1 MLVMAHRACR
11 QCTPNGNCAMYNSC
25 FNKSNIK
32 ANHKLKSVVKVT
44 YKV

>member
-1 MLVMAHRACR
+1 MLVMAHRACI

-25 FNKSNIK
+25 FNKSNVK

-44 YKV
+44 